1 MDKTKNVFISHHS
14 KDEEN
19 IKKLKELLSRQGYQI
34 KNSSID
40 STKPNKA
47 NNAAYIRRLLRM
59 RIQWAGTFICLVGSE
74 THNRDWVNWEIEQ
87 AHKKNKKIV
96 GIYIRG
102 ANGEHVPENLNRYGD
117 SLVTW
122 QSDKIVDAIEG
133 QLERE
138 DNWCNPQGNPR
149 EPVHEP
155 SYIVC

>member
-19 IKKLKELLSRQGYQI
+19 IGKLKSLLSKQGYQI

-40 STKPNKA
+40 SSKPNKA
-47 NNAAYIRRLLRM
+47 KSENYIRRLLRM
-59 RIQWAGTFICLVGSE
+59 RIHWAGTFICLIGSN

-102 ANGEHVPENLNRYGD
+102 ETGADIPENLNKYGD

-122 QSDKIVDAIEG
+122 QTDKIVDAIEG
-133 QLERE
+133 NLKGEE
-138 DNWCNPQGNPR
+138 NWCDTDGNPR
-149 EPVHEP
+149 EPVHEI
-155 SYIVC
+155 SHSNC